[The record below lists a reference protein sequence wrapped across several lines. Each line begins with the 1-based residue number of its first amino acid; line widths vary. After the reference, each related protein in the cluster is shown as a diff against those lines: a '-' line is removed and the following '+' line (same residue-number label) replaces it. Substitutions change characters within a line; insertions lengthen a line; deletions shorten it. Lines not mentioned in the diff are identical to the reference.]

1 LVASALCLYEL
12 KHQGAERRTK
22 PGLCS
27 LQTAVCTAD
36 LSLCKE
42 IGQAKLAA
50 TLDMDSTVNHKQLVK
65 ASRQDTLI
73 FRETTV
79 RVLRGDMERY
89 TLSDPICSRAEVKD
103 ALLACQAADFLHCYS
118 DGAYKAQSSLIGTAI
133 E

>member
-1 LVASALCLYEL
+1 MVASALCLYEL

-89 TLSDPICSRAEVKD
+89 TQSRTLRSNWSIRHVLSRKRHTV
-103 ALLACQAADFLHCYS
+103 LDFGSILQDLQTCET
-118 DGAYKAQSSLIGTAI
+118 TA
-133 E
+133 